1 MLHSA
6 QLESIH
12 QLWDRLREFPPS
24 KSDAA
29 LTHLFQQ
36 LAELIDADNAMW
48 FGVVRTIRGA
58 AARADACHGWR
69 CPVIHRWKAD
79 ARVDDL
85 IRRFLTSLESPCDV
99 GIGDTTVQ
107 MMAEAGHFRAHR
119 LRDGWI
125 DYAAFRRT
133 LHYRVYY
140 TKAGVAD
147 RLWVGIPINQ
157 DTESVF
163 TFDRIG
169 RRRRHFTAEEAE
181 TAAQALRGL
190 KWFHRHTL
198 LRHGVLAAQTRLTP
212 TERRV
217 VPLLLTDLTE
227 KEIAA
232 QLGLTFAATHQ
243 HARSIY
249 AKFAARSRTGLLA
262 LWLGP

>member
-24 KSDAA
+24 KSDSA
-29 LTHLFQQ
+29 LIHLFQH
-36 LAELIDADNAMW
+36 LAELIHADNAMW

-58 AARADACHGWR
+58 AADADLCHGWR
-69 CPVIHRWKAD
+69 CPVIRRWKD
-79 ARVDDL
+79 DQRVDEL
-85 IRRFLTSLESPCDV
+85 IRRFLESLDSSCAI

-107 MMAEAGHFRAHR
+107 MMAEAGRFRAHL
-119 LRDGWI
+119 LRDDWI
-125 DYAAFRRT
+125 DYAAFRRS
-133 LHYRVYY
+133 LHYNIYY
-140 TKAGVAD
+140 NKAGITD
-147 RLWVGIPINQ
+147 RLWVGVPINE
-157 DTESVF
+157 DAESIF

-169 RRRRHFTAEEAE
+169 RRCRRFTAEEAE
-181 TAAQALRGL
+181 IAAQALRGL